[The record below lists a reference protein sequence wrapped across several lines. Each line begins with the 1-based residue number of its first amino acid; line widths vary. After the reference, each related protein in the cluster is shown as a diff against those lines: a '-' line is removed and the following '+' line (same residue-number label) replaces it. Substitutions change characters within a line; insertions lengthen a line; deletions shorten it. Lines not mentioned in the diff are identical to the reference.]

1 MERTDST
8 RAGGRRAGYLG
19 AVAPPVRPLVVA
31 TGNPH
36 KLDEL
41 RTLLGDLPLR
51 IVGLDELPPK
61 RRAEMPEETGATF
74 EENADLKAVHVARTT
89 GLWALADD
97 SGFEVPALGDRPGV
111 VSARYAGVAGTRRD
125 VDLANNRKLVGEAR
139 AAGLFAGLDAG
150 REPPAAR
157 FRCVLAVASP
167 DDRILCRGRGAVL
180 GLLVEEA
187 RGAGGFGY
195 DPHFLVPALGR
206 TFAEIGPEEKNRVS
220 HRARALADLRRALVP
235 LLEATP

>member
-1 MERTDST
+1 MPDPERRDDA
-8 RAGGRRAGYLG
+8 RART
-19 AVAPPVRPLVVA
+19 LVVA

-41 RTLLGDLPLR
+41 RALLAGLPLRLLGLGDLPPGR
-51 IVGLDELPPK
+51 CP
-61 RRAEMPEETGATF
+61 EMPEETGATF
-74 EENADLKAVHVARTT
+74 EENADLKARHVARAS
-89 GLWALADD
+89 GEWALADD

-111 VSARYAGVAGTRRD
+111 VSARFAGVDGDRRD
-125 VDLANNRKLVGEAR
+125 VDLANNRKLVEEAR
-139 AAGLFAGLDAG
+139 AAGLFGG

-157 FRCVLAVASP
+157 FRCVLSVAAP
-167 DDRILCRGRGAVL
+167 DGRILGRGRGACD

-187 RGAGGFGY
+187 RGTGGFGY
-195 DPHFLVPALGR
+195 DPHFLVPDLGR
-206 TFAEIGPEEKNRVS
+206 TFAEVLPEEKNRVS